1 MHHLTQPLL
10 TLCATLLLGGCATE
24 SYVNDKTAAVTART
38 NSEFLRMETRLASL
52 DAQTSGLDAQARGL
66 EAQTRSLDGR
76 LGKNEISTGVA
87 HKLAQDALDRAN
99 AAHQLSSGKLLHT
112 VTLTDGQVTFASG
125 QAKLGKEAGQMLADL
140 AKKLKVENRNVFVEI
155 QGHTDNMGDKESN
168 KQLGLK
174 RAEAVRDALYSA
186 GLPLH
191 RLGVISY
198 GSSQPAVPGQSQ
210 KARAL
215 NRRVVL
221 LVLQ

>member
-1 MHHLTQPLL
+1 M
-10 TLCATLLLGGCATE
+10 
-24 SYVNDKTAAVTART
+24 
-38 NSEFLRMETRLASL
+38 
-52 DAQTSGLDAQARGL
+52 QTSG
-66 EAQTRSLDGR
+66 
-76 LGKNEISTGVA
+76 
-87 HKLAQDALDRAN
+87 
-99 AAHQLSSGKLLHT
+99 
-112 VTLTDGQVTFASG
+112 
-125 QAKLGKEAGQMLADL
+125 KLGL
-140 AKKLKVENRNVFVEI
+140 EI
-155 QGHTDNMGDKESN
+155 QGHTDNLGDKESN